1 MNPIGIKGFEKRAK
15 LVIENL
21 SIRWDYEVIRNTR
34 KARKEFDNAET
45 CLLPI
50 FIGPVNQNCN
60 SLRPHRRMD
69 GDER

>member
-1 MNPIGIKGFEKRAK
+1 
-15 LVIENL
+15 
-21 SIRWDYEVIRNTR
+21 
-34 KARKEFDNAET
+34 
-45 CLLPI
+45 LPI